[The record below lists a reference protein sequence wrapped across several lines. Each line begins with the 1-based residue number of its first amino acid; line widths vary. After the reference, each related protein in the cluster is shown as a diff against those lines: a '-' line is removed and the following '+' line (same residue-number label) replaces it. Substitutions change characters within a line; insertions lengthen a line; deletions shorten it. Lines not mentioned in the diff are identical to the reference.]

1 MEQRPSSLIFLAHLI
16 NPSLHRVLL
25 DEVPLSERS
34 AHEEFEQQYAEFYRQ
49 FVVKT
54 MNTDSDRVS
63 VVAIVLASAVEGVV
77 HDAARRDQLGA
88 DDIKVELQRLIM
100 AYLQS

>member
-1 MEQRPSSLIFLAHLI
+1 M
-16 NPSLHRVLL
+16 
-25 DEVPLSERS
+25 PLSERS
-34 AHEEFEQQYAEFYRQ
+34 AYEEFEQQYAEFYRQ

-77 HDAARRDQLGA
+77 HDAARRDQLGT